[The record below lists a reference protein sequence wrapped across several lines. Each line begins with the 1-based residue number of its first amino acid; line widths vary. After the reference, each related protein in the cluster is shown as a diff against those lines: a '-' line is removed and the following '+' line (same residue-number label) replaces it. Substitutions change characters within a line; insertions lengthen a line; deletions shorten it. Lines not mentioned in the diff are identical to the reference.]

1 MTQTG
6 AQGWLLQ
13 PAGLLALCPLLA
25 AGGTLLSATCVA
37 LLFLVSLMLV
47 ATTMAVLG
55 RSVAPEWR
63 ILTLLLVS
71 GIWVTVLDLLLQ
83 AFAYSL
89 SVTLGVYVP
98 LLAANSLLLTVGE
111 QSLRCGDPKFA
122 IRAGIMPG
130 ACAALWLVPLGMIRE
145 ILGTGT
151 LFSDTQLLPGL
162 PDTLVIMTFPVPV
175 LQSAPGAFLVLALAG
190 AWVAAGRAPSHH

>member
-1 MTQTG
+1 MTQPGT
-6 AQGWLLQ
+6 QGWSLQ

-25 AGGTLLSATCVA
+25 VGGTLLSATCVA
-37 LLFLVSLMLV
+37 LLFLASLILV
-47 ATTMAVLG
+47 ATSMAVLG

-71 GIWVTVLDLLLQ
+71 GIWVTILDLMLQ
-83 AFAYSL
+83 AFAYPL
-89 SVTLGVYVP
+89 SVSLGIYVP
-98 LLAANSLLLTVGE
+98 LFAANSLLLIVGE
-111 QSLRCGDPKFA
+111 RSLRCGDPKFA
-122 IRAGIMPG
+122 ARAGIMPG
-130 ACAALWLVPLGMIRE
+130 VYAALWIIPLGLVRE
-145 ILGTGT
+145 VLGTGM

-162 PDTLVIMTFPVPV
+162 PDPLVIMTFPVPV